1 MKRFLSLLFA
11 LMLTVAFVGEAFAQ
25 RSFGRGGGFG
35 GGRSSFGGGS
45 RSSGG
50 SFFGGGSSR
59 PSGGSFFGGG
69 SSRSSGSFS
78 RPSTPSYSGPRSS
91 SSFGGRSGSFGNSGR
106 VNSSSINPSR
116 NYGGSS
122 YGGNYGGNRTTII
135 YGGHPYYSSGGFW
148 SGYALGTMGSPWTRW
163 MPFHPG
169 FYTYAPYY
177 GDDGRYYE
185 GGFSFIRFIFGI
197 ILIAFIIW
205 LLVRL
210 FGGGG
215 GRNIRY
221 TNYR

>member
-1 MKRFLSLLFA
+1 MKRFLSLLFV
-11 LMLTVAFVGEAFAQ
+11 LMLTTAFVGEAFAQ

-35 GGRSSFGGGS
+35 GGRSSFGGSS

-50 SFFGGGSSR
+50 SFFGGG
-59 PSGGSFFGGG
+59 G
-69 SSRSSGSFS
+69 SSSSGSFS
-78 RPSTPSYSGPRSS
+78 RPSAPSYSGPRSS

-106 VNSSSINPSR
+106 VNSSSINPNR

-122 YGGNYGGNRTTII
+122 YGGNRTTVI
-135 YGGHPYYSSGGFW
+135 YGGQPYYSSGGFW
-148 SGYALGTMGSPWTRW
+148 SGYALGTMGSPWTHY

-169 FYTYAPYY
+169 FYTYSPYY
-177 GDDGRYYE
+177 SNGVYYE
-185 GGFSFIRFIFGI
+185 GGFSFTRFIIGI
-197 ILIAFIIW
+197 ALIIFVIW
-205 LLVRL
+205 LLIRL